1 MANKPKRS
9 IRSINNL
16 NRNISSNIN
25 NILTQLSTMTVGT
38 PQNTDVEDL
47 NAKFS
52 EIMKSE
58 TNNFNRQSSRD
69 TASFISDLFK
79 DSKDRVTPYNNLITQ
94 LDNIFDDSTNEGS
107 IRSFID
113 EAYRNRMLKQ
123 SDIHE
128 VASQLIEL
136 REAIL
141 ITRDAI
147 ISSDI
152 VEGKMTRSLR
162 FRETGSSSIDE
173 LINKVEALEDKFKLQ
188 NKIKNF
194 IIPKALEYGEYY
206 AYVIPY
212 KKIFGDFMKR
222 KEDRKLG
229 FGTTSSLYFES
240 TLYDIVNKETDEKT
254 HKNAFMENMNAIFE
268 STYESVYE
276 PENTEVISRV
286 TNLNSEPNKK
296 TIHESYDEKI
306 QRMLKNVIICN
317 EAKPLNV
324 LEEGEGSINYFMER
338 GIDLSTFNEEKNIR
352 VDNIG
357 TDAYFNQVIKSP
369 NGDGVYSSNP
379 YGKKSER
386 EKGYTDGKN
395 DPRFKNIHDCYL
407 KVIDPIRLIPIQIM
421 SKRIGYYYIQS
432 EEITPVT
439 GVVSS
444 SLYYNRFED
453 SRREQTIVDA
463 IASEIVRSFDKKF
476 LEDNLKFKEL
486 IVEALS
492 YFNLNEQRVRFQFI
506 PEEYIVAFKVAEDEN
521 GNGTSII
528 EPSLFYAKL
537 YLMLLLFKM
546 MSIILYSNDTRVNYV
561 RTSGIDKN
569 VRKKIEEIARI
580 KQQRSITVMD
590 MFSYTALVNKLG
602 VGAETYIPTGKSG
615 ERGIET
621 EILQGQQ
628 VDLNTDLMDRLR
640 KNYILGTGVPD
651 AIMNYMN
658 EADFAKS
665 LELANT
671 RFQGRVVSYQYDFNE
686 GITELYKKLMR
697 WSTDIDETDI
707 DGFEFSFSPPKIS
720 NSQIKSDFINNFQTY
735 SEFIIN
741 MLIGQQNA
749 DNPDLLPIINKM
761 KLELA
766 KDYMPMI
773 NFDSIIEMF
782 KKSNIDGI
790 EEILVPKGK
799 EDIDEDLEN
808 I

>member
-1 MANKPKRS
+1 MADNNKKRS
-9 IRSINNL
+9 VRKINQI
-16 NRNISSNIN
+16 NRNVSANIN
-25 NILTQLSTMTVGT
+25 SLLDQLSTMTGGT
-38 PQNTDVEDL
+38 SQNTDVETM
-47 NAKFS
+47 NGIFS
-52 EIMKSE
+52 DIMKSE
-58 TNNFNRQSSRD
+58 TDMFNHQNGRD
-69 TASFISDLFK
+69 TSTFISDLFK
-79 DSKDRVTPYNNLITQ
+79 DSKDRVSPYNTLMTQ
-94 LDNIFDDSTNEGS
+94 LDNIFDDSGNEGS

-152 VEGKMTRSLR
+152 VEGRMTRNLK
-162 FRETGSSSIDE
+162 FRDTGSSSIDD
-173 LINKVEALEDKFKLQ
+173 LINKTEAMEDKFKLQ

-194 IIPKALEYGEYY
+194 IIPKTLEYGEYY

-212 KKIFGDFMKR
+212 RKIFGDFMKR

-229 FGTTSSLYFES
+229 YSTSSDLYFES
-240 TLYDIVNKETDEKT
+240 SLYDLVQKETDKDT
-254 HKNAFMENMNAIFE
+254 KKNTFMESMNAVFE
-268 STYESVYE
+268 STYDAVYE
-276 PENTEVISRV
+276 PKSDTISRIPSLEEA
-286 TNLNSEPNKK
+286 NDKK
-296 TIHESYDEKI
+296 VLKESYDEKI
-306 QRMLKNVIICN
+306 DRMLHNVIICN

-324 LEEGEGSINYFMER
+324 LEEGEGSIEYFAEHA
-338 GIDLSTFNEEKNIR
+338 IDLDTFNEAKDIR
-352 VDNIG
+352 VDGIG
-357 TDAYFNQVIKSP
+357 TDAYFNQVVKSQ
-369 NGDGVYSSNP
+369 NGDGVYSANP

-386 EKGYTDGKN
+386 EKGYTDGKD

-432 EEITPVT
+432 EELTPVT

-463 IASEIVRSFDKKF
+463 IASQIVRSFDKKF
-476 LEDNLKFKEL
+476 LEDNLKFKDL
-486 IVEALS
+486 IVEALN

-506 PEEYIVAFKVAEDEN
+506 PAEYIVAFKVAEDEN

-546 MSIILYSNDTRVNYV
+546 MSILLYSNDQRINYV
-561 RTSGIDKN
+561 KTSGIDKN

-602 VGAETYIPTGKSG
+602 IGAETYIPTGKSG
-615 ERGIET
+615 ERGLET
-621 EILQGQQ
+621 EVLQGEQ
-628 VDLNTDLMDRLR
+628 VDLNGDLMDML
-640 KNYILGTGVPD
+640 KKAYILGTGVPD

-697 WSTDIDETDI
+697 WSTDIDESDI
-707 DGFEFSFSPPKIS
+707 DGFEFSFSPPKTS

-735 SEFIIN
+735 SEFVVN

-749 DNPDLLPIINKM
+749 DNPDYAPIINEM
-761 KLELA
+761 KLALA

-773 NFDSIIEMF
+773 NFDQILEMF
-782 KKSNIDGI
+782 KAANINGLEKLLI
-790 EEILVPKGK
+790 PKGK
-799 EDIDEDLEN
+799 EDIDEDLES